1 MMTRTQSANDEVTMS
16 KPRSATVIAI
26 AARERIALALVLV
39 LAVLPLGCGGSPKP
53 EGRVASSQ
61 GAIRGAA
68 EAGAEGVPRATL
80 HMKLAQE
87 QREQALELMKIG
99 ENHRAELLLARAEA
113 DAELALAL
121 AREATAKAD
130 ADKVDEELESLSKQ
144 AEE

>member
-1 MMTRTQSANDEVTMS
+1 MS
-16 KPRSATVIAI
+16 KPRSRWSAIVIVIA
-26 AARERIALALVLV
+26 A
-39 LAVLPLGCGGSPKP
+39 LGCGGAPKP

-87 QREQALELMKIG
+87 QRDQALELIKSG

-121 AREATAKAD
+121 AREATAKAE
-130 ADKVDEELESLSKQ
+130 ADKVDEELESISKQ
-144 AEE
+144 AED

>member
-16 KPRSATVIAI
+16 KPGPAWAAIVIMI
-26 AARERIALALVLV
+26 AVSVIPA
-39 LAVLPLGCGGSPKP
+39 LGCGGSPKP
-53 EGRVASSQ
+53 EARVASSQ

-87 QREQALELMKIG
+87 QRDQALELIRNG
-99 ENHRAELLLARAEA
+99 DNHRAELLLARAEA

-121 AREATAKAD
+121 AREAKAKAE
-130 ADKVDEELESLSKQ
+130 AEKVDEELDAISKQ
-144 AEE
+144 AED

>member
-1 MMTRTQSANDEVTMS
+1 MS
-16 KPRSATVIAI
+16 KPRPRWSAIVIAI
-26 AARERIALALVLV
+26 AVTT
-39 LAVLPLGCGGSPKP
+39 LGCGGAPKP

-87 QREQALELMKIG
+87 QREQALELMKSG

-121 AREATAKAD
+121 ARESSAKAD
-130 ADKVDEELESLSKQ
+130 AEKVDEELDALSKQ
-144 AEE
+144 VEE